1 MGRSNLAQYQV
12 GQLAGLQL
20 MASLRLEL
28 GRPQELSLLTKSDLV
43 EQPTNKAAAS
53 LPLYQDELP
62 FVKCAVGTYRL
73 ECTFRYAK
81 DCKNAQQRILSDRAG
96 VYACDRR
103 QQFVTYNITSLKPNF

>member
-28 GRPQELSLLTKSDLV
+28 GRPEGLSLLTKSDLV
-43 EQPTNKAAAS
+43 EQPTNKAAAF

-62 FVKCAVGTYRL
+62 SVKCAAGTYRL

-81 DCKNAQQRILSDRAG
+81 DCKYAQQRILSDRAG

-103 QQFVTYNITSLKPNF
+103 QQFVTYNITSLKSHF